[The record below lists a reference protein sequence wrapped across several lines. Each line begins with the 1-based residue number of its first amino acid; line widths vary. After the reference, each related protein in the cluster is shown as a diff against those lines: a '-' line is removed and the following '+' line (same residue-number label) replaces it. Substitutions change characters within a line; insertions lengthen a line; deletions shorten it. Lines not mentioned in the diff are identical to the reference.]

1 MAVSDDLA
9 RLQQQVHSSLEQ
21 AKLDL
26 DAARKRLATLDRGEE
41 GSLSRETY
49 NSQVKGTDRLRGRI
63 MALAE
68 IAVSIEDD
76 DDNGDDERDADEIM
90 EANDD

>member
-41 GSLSRETY
+41 GSMARETY
-49 NSQVKGTDRLRGRI
+49 NSQVKKTDRLRGRI

-68 IAVSIEDD
+68 IAVRIEDEQD
-76 DDNGDDERDADEIM
+76 GNGD
-90 EANDD
+90 

>member
-1 MAVSDDLA
+1 MGGDIAS
-9 RLQQQVHSSLEQ
+9 LQQQVHSSLDK

-41 GSLSRETY
+41 GSLMRESY
-49 NSQVKGTDRLRGRI
+49 DQQVKDSEQLRGRI

-68 IAVSIEDD
+68 IAVRIEDEQGGN
-76 DDNGDDERDADEIM
+76 DND
-90 EANDD
+90 

>member
-9 RLQQQVHSSLEQ
+9 SLQQQVHSSLEQ

-26 DAARKRLATLDRGEE
+26 NAARKRLATFDRGEE

-49 NSQVKGTDRLRGRI
+49 NSQVKRTDRLRGRI

-68 IAVSIEDD
+68 IAVRIEDEQD
-76 DDNGDDERDADEIM
+76 GDDNGD
-90 EANDD
+90 